1 MAALSTMAV
10 QPHPRLRRRI
20 VGYLEDRTRLPFY
33 IGVSGLEHKETYL
46 LLPNDRSF
54 LVSILVYGPSGSGKS
69 ITTRILIENFFLEWK
84 IFGHNWR
91 HPIIIFDSKT
101 NYLGLEK
108 TNTRK
113 RDRFLLSSIHPKWN
127 RFINVPKDL
136 INVYMPA
143 YCFLPETIIPTL
155 QGFKRIADVK
165 IGDFVLTHLGQFKR
179 VTQTMRRWY
188 VGDLV
193 GLKPRYFPD
202 YLWGTPEH
210 PFYVSDR
217 KRSRKQPDRDKMSVQ
232 NIHWAD
238 AQSLTTKNC
247 LLIPRVKDVPFSLD
261 IAKLIERPTIEIN
274 GILYPYDSYNG
285 RIIPPNCHSLPTN
298 LDMSNDFLSLAGYY
312 VAEGSPN
319 QRLVLSFGSH
329 ETDLV
334 ADAKRVIR
342 GIGLNPYEAVYLPNH
357 SHKVYASSVLVE
369 NLFVTLFGKGS
380 HNKRFPLSFLTLPS
394 SKLACFFNSMFK
406 GDGYPDESRGT
417 KLLRY
422 STASEELANCLILA
436 LAKLGTPASLKRDT
450 RRGRITY
457 EIATRANWLTS
468 SPVQRYAHVDDDYIH
483 IPIDEIAHK
492 EYAGWVHNL
501 QIENDETYVAN
512 FFAVHNC
519 APTDK
524 RTILRQMRR
533 KWQAS
538 GFWGI
543 PWRHITD
550 LAHLGTVLKVPESTL
565 WAEELRPTFE
575 KASLDPNMT
584 LKGLIGV
591 GGVLHKAARSIRNVS
606 SKNAALS
613 FVERWRK
620 NRYWFAEE
628 DNLAQHLTDPFSI
641 DVLTFIETPEKVYF
655 NQLAFL
661 IALESLMANL
671 QESKVESQPVIVI
684 HDILN
689 FLGEDKPFRSQI
701 IDALRRLLGGQART
715 LHHGYVVVLE
725 TQSLDLPKELGDAKK
740 YTIHLRLKWKSQSDS
755 LRRISGFV
763 GGCIDIHDHF
773 NNFHRPS
780 VVVRPPL
787 TSYSV

>member
-1 MAALSTMAV
+1 MSALSSMAV

-20 VGYLEDRTRLPFY
+20 VGYRDDRTRLPFY
-33 IGVSGLEHKETYL
+33 IGISGQEHKETYL

-101 NYLGLEK
+101 NYLGLEE

-113 RDRFLLSSIHPKWN
+113 RDRYLLSSMHPKWN
-127 RFINVPKDL
+127 RFINVPKDF

-143 YCFLPETIIPTL
+143 Y
-155 QGFKRIADVK
+155 V
-165 IGDFVLTHLGQFKR
+165 
-179 VTQTMRRWY
+179 
-188 VGDLV
+188 
-193 GLKPRYFPD
+193 
-202 YLWGTPEH
+202 
-210 PFYVSDR
+210 
-217 KRSRKQPDRDKMSVQ
+217 
-232 NIHWAD
+232 
-238 AQSLTTKNC
+238 
-247 LLIPRVKDVPFSLD
+247 
-261 IAKLIERPTIEIN
+261 
-274 GILYPYDSYNG
+274 
-285 RIIPPNCHSLPTN
+285 
-298 LDMSNDFLSLAGYY
+298 
-312 VAEGSPN
+312 
-319 QRLVLSFGSH
+319 
-329 ETDLV
+329 
-334 ADAKRVIR
+334 
-342 GIGLNPYEAVYLPNH
+342 
-357 SHKVYASSVLVE
+357 
-369 NLFVTLFGKGS
+369 
-380 HNKRFPLSFLTLPS
+380 
-394 SKLACFFNSMFK
+394 
-406 GDGYPDESRGT
+406 
-417 KLLRY
+417 
-422 STASEELANCLILA
+422 
-436 LAKLGTPASLKRDT
+436 
-450 RRGRITY
+450 
-457 EIATRANWLTS
+457 
-468 SPVQRYAHVDDDYIH
+468 
-483 IPIDEIAHK
+483 
-492 EYAGWVHNL
+492 
-501 QIENDETYVAN
+501 
-512 FFAVHNC
+512 

-524 RTILRQMRR
+524 RTILRQMRH
-533 KWQAS
+533 KWQAK

-550 LAHLGTVLKVPESTL
+550 LAHLGTVLKVPETTL

-620 NRYWFAEE
+620 NRYWFSEE
-628 DNLAQHLTDPFSI
+628 DNLAHHLTDPFSI
-641 DVLTFIETPEKVYF
+641 NVLTFIETPEKVYF
-655 NQLAFL
+655 NQLALL

-755 LRRISGFV
+755 LKRISGFI